1 MATHPPLDSWGAR
14 SSACRH
20 ANELRSAE
28 SDGMKFRIASR
39 RATSVAFRA
48 YEKIEDKEVTIRD
61 CTTSR
66 MHTTEGLHAFP

>member
-1 MATHPPLDSWGAR
+1 
-14 SSACRH
+14 
-20 ANELRSAE
+20 
-28 SDGMKFRIASR
+28 MKFRIASR

-61 CTTSR
+61 CTTPR

>member
-20 ANELRSAE
+20 ANALRSAE
-28 SDGMKFRIASR
+28 SDGMKFCIASR

-48 YEKIEDKEVTIRD
+48 YEKKEVTIRG
-61 CTTSR
+61 CNTPR

>member
-20 ANELRSAE
+20 ANALRSAE

-39 RATSVAFRA
+39 RATSAFR
-48 YEKIEDKEVTIRD
+48 KIEEKEVTIRG
-61 CTTSR
+61 CTIPR

>member
-20 ANELRSAE
+20 ANALRSAE

-48 YEKIEDKEVTIRD
+48 YEKFEEKEVTIRG
-61 CTTSR
+61 CTTPR